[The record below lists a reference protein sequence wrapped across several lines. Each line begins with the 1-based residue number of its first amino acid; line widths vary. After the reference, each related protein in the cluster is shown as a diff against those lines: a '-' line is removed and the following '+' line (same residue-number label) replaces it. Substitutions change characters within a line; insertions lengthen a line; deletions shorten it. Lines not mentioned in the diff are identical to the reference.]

1 MSPPYKCRI
10 FGGLF
15 DKENLQAVNYG
26 KIMLMKGMTVTFTKK
41 VAAGTDDLNNPTYT
55 TTDVDI
61 DDCLIA
67 PITEPAT
74 AREQQ
79 AMDQSKDQVRVHLP
93 KTTTEDVANSS
104 FVYDGK
110 TFEVDSDSVVFMA
123 DNTPTRWNRYFRAEC
138 VNG

>member
-1 MSPPYKCRI
+1 MV
-10 FGGLF
+10 GT
-15 DKENLQAVNYG
+15 
-26 KIMLMKGMTVTFTKK
+26 TVTFTKK
-41 VAAGTDDLNNPTYT
+41 VASGTDDLNNPTYT
-55 TTDVDI
+55 DTPVVV

-67 PITEPAT
+67 PITEPST

-79 AMDQSKDQVRVHLP
+79 AMDQAKDQVRVHMP
-93 KTTTEDVANSS
+93 KTSTADVANSS

-110 TFEVDSDSVVFMA
+110 TFTVDSDSVVFMD

>member
-1 MSPPYKCRI
+1 
-10 FGGLF
+10 
-15 DKENLQAVNYG
+15 
-26 KIMLMKGMTVTFTKK
+26 MLMKGMTVTFTKK